1 MSVTLATPT
10 ALNRSTF
17 DSELLTLGPDR
28 IIEVGYAQLQKHGER
43 AAGDTVRLR
52 RIPEEERAVVVLSDG
67 LGSGVKAGVLSALT
81 STMAMEYATSD
92 IEPARVAGIIMRT
105 LPVCSQRKIR
115 YATFTAMNVR
125 ASGSCDVVNYD
136 NPGPF
141 LVSEGECDCVDLDTT
156 EVPGATGRRTAAHA
170 GRVEVKL
177 GQYLVTVS
185 DGVTQAGTGSRRYPL
200 GWGAAGL
207 SRYLR
212 ETVAADPTVSGQTL
226 ADRIVAQATYI
237 DSHQPKDD
245 ISAAVVYL
253 RRPRRLLVATGPPI
267 DRERDGDIA
276 RAVATFP
283 GFRVIAGGTTANLI
297 ARELGRTL
305 TVNLR
310 KRDPEIP
317 PTSSMDE
324 VDLVTE
330 GTMTMS
336 RVAELLES
344 EEPAPPTGRLNG
356 ATRTVKAL
364 IESDEIHFLVGTKIN
379 EAHQNPSVPVELEI
393 RRNLMKRICRVLE
406 DRYLKQTHIRFV

>member
-1 MSVTLATPT
+1 MTVTVARPT
-10 ALNRSTF
+10 TLNSPKS

-28 IIEVGYAQLQKHGER
+28 IIEVGHAQLQKHGER

-52 RIPEEERAVVVLSDG
+52 RIPEEERVVVVLSDG

-105 LPVCSQRKIR
+105 LPVCSRRKIR
-115 YATFTAMNVR
+115 YATFTALNVR

-136 NPGPF
+136 NPGPY
-141 LVSEGECDCVDLDTT
+141 LVSEGRCDCVDLAAT

-170 GRVEVKL
+170 GRVEVRL

-185 DGVTQAGTGSRRYPL
+185 DGVTQAGTGSQRYPL
-200 GWGAAGL
+200 GWGVAGL
-207 SRYLR
+207 RRYLGATLA
-212 ETVAADPTVSGQTL
+212 EDPTISGQTL
-226 ADRIVAQATYI
+226 SDRIVAQATYI
-237 DSHQPKDD
+237 DGHQPKDD

-253 RRPRRLLVATGPPI
+253 RRPRRLLVATGPPM
-267 DRERDGDIA
+267 DRERDSEIA
-276 RAVATFP
+276 RAVGTFP

-297 ARELGRTL
+297 ARELGRTV

-310 KRDPEIP
+310 NRDPEIP
-317 PTSSMDE
+317 PTSNMDE

-344 EEPAPPTGRLNG
+344 EEPAPRGRENG

-364 IESDEIHFLVGTKIN
+364 LESDEIHFLVGTKIN